1 MALPTKQEWADGLRW
16 MRDKFAGWLASVT
29 VFSFLWIAVGVAV
42 AVLFIWDG
50 VWSRHQAPSSLDPIT
65 FQAAGW
71 TLRLWT
77 VFGLA
82 AALWCFRHGARW
94 VGGAFMATWIATS
107 VMTYGHALGFMMAG
121 QAERYAVGDVAEKKV
136 EITIASLDD
145 QIAEIEKQKT
155 EVRADL
161 ALAVA
166 PLNEEIRRLDTDGK
180 LNEELANKQKDR
192 RDALQDAAA
201 VKINALD
208 EQILAL
214 RTNHKAD
221 QITGTE
227 AVAVSAKFDPL
238 YTTLA
243 EWTDGK
249 PGRPDDETA
258 RAIGQKTGAFWA
270 FLVEMIGGAGV
281 ALLYAVHAHMAAR
294 KPKHP
299 ELDEEISTE
308 LPPGHARWEGP
319 EADLEGMMSLWTK
332 YQDQQAR
339 KKRQAEDKAPAG
351 SPLRL
356 ENKEWV
362 RGVKEKIQAQYDA
375 GMAPQDIASSFG
387 WTWPEYENFVVRM
400 FNKKAAKKYL
410 GQPSEEA
417 PDPRAAVVPEPP
429 VAVADSPQPEPEIA
443 EPETAIAELETEIAE
458 DEPEPEREWGVQL
471 YEGNLTDQDDNEGAE
486 RRDEMV

>member
-1 MALPTKQEWADGLRW
+1 MSDKITAASALRW
-16 MRDKFAGWLASVT
+16 MRDRFAGWLASVT

-42 AVLFIWDG
+42 AVLFVWDG

-94 VGGAFMATWIATS
+94 VGGAFLATWIATS

-121 QAERYAVGDVAEKKV
+121 QAERYAVGDVAEKTV
-136 EITIASLDD
+136 EITTASLDD
-145 QIAEIEKQKT
+145 QIAEIEKQKA

-166 PLNEEIRRLDTDGK
+166 PLNEEIQRLDTDGK

-208 EQILAL
+208 AQILDL
-214 RTNHKAD
+214 RTNHKTD
-221 QITGTE
+221 QIAGTE

-249 PGRPDDETA
+249 PGRPDDEAA

-281 ALLYAVHAHMAAR
+281 ALLYAVHAHMGAR
-294 KPKHP
+294 KPQP
-299 ELDEEISTE
+299 NEDGLTE
-308 LPPGHARWEGP
+308 VPPGPAPEGYTDMRFTN
-319 EADLEGMMSLWTK
+319 EEWAA
-332 YQDQQAR
+332 YQQAMEDAKR
-339 KKRQAEDKAPAG
+339 RDKEAADARSDAAKWKAPIPIAHKGWVRDKKREIIGLHESGASPNDIYEATGFG
-351 SPLRL
+351 SWN
-356 ENKEWV
+356 EFEAFV
-362 RGVKEKIQAQYDA
+362 RKV
-375 GMAPQDIASSFG
+375 
-387 WTWPEYENFVVRM
+387 
-400 FNKKAAKKYL
+400 FNKKAAGKIL
-410 GQPSEEA
+410 GQPTLEA
-417 PDPRAAVVPEPP
+417 PDPRAAVPPTLGDYMPDPETPEPP
-429 VAVADSPQPEPEIA
+429 VAVADSPQP
-443 EPETAIAELETEIAE
+443 
-458 DEPEPEREWGVQL
+458 DEPEPETDDELEIPPEPQEYGVAL
-471 YEGNLTDQDDNEGAE
+471 YEPPANDDPDKEEAA
-486 RRDEMV
+486 